1 MDIQKIKKDFPI
13 FQNNSELVYLDS
25 TATSQKPKMVID
37 KLKEYYDNYNANI
50 YRGVYDISEK
60 ATAEYEET
68 RSIVAKFINA
78 QSSDEVVFTRG
89 TTESINLVM
98 YSLGREI
105 VNKGDE
111 VVTTMMEHH
120 SNFVPWQQL
129 CFGIGADFKVI
140 DVTSDGYL
148 SFIKNG
154 KIDEKELAQIVT
166 KKTKIFAITYIS
178 NVLGT
183 INPIKEIIEIVKK
196 INPLTVVVVD
206 AAQAAPHI
214 KLNVQDMGA
223 DFVAFSSHKML
234 GPTGVG
240 VLWGK
245 KELLEKMQPFQYGG
259 EMIQEVRI
267 EETIYKEAPHKFEAG
282 TPNIADVIAFKE
294 AVKCLEKIGMDAVRV
309 HEEELTAYAL
319 KTLKKEFGQQI
330 TITGPENVKDRG
342 GVIAFTFGTYHPHD
356 IAQILNE
363 EHVCVRA
370 GNHCA
375 QPLHTMLKINATTR
389 ASFYIYNDLSDVD
402 KLVQALKK
410 VSEILG

>member
-1 MDIQKIKKDFPI
+1 
-13 FQNNSELVYLDS
+13 
-25 TATSQKPKMVID
+25 
-37 KLKEYYDNYNANI
+37 
-50 YRGVYDISEK
+50 
-60 ATAEYEET
+60 
-68 RSIVAKFINA
+68 
-78 QSSDEVVFTRG
+78 
-89 TTESINLVM
+89 
-98 YSLGREI
+98 
-105 VNKGDE
+105 
-111 VVTTMMEHH
+111 
-120 SNFVPWQQL
+120 
-129 CFGIGADFKVI
+129 
-140 DVTSDGYL
+140 
-148 SFIKNG
+148 
-154 KIDEKELAQIVT
+154 
-166 KKTKIFAITYIS
+166 
-178 NVLGT
+178 
-183 INPIKEIIEIVKK
+183 
-196 INPLTVVVVD
+196 
-206 AAQAAPHI
+206 
-214 KLNVQDMGA
+214 
-223 DFVAFSSHKML
+223 
-234 GPTGVG
+234 
-240 VLWGK
+240 
-245 KELLEKMQPFQYGG
+245 
-259 EMIQEVRI
+259 MIQEVRI